1 MKKILLIFISL
12 IMIASSIFAGAPG
25 VNPQNGGFGINMAS
39 TEYNFSIEEISQGQ
53 DSNIT
58 WENGDY
64 SGKHTVALGGV
75 WNMKSE
81 FTVTEEG
88 GWFSEDKGNWNNT
101 ECNVP
106 MTITV
111 NCPNGFFFESISN
124 PGARRPFA
132 LLLILKES
140 YSSSANQSGINTNG
154 TQRLYLLQEG
164 ENVIKDIIYSY
175 TKPRTE
181 KVEESKYEYCQYQ
194 YMWFDLVLCLP
205 YDENPNAPNG
215 SYVSSSGNMIYNGR
229 SYNLIEA
236 DDYSAVITITVE
248 WNGQS
253 AEVTIPLSGYYSAN
267 ISSMD
272 TTSSLSVRPMASA
285 SNLSINSMQGRQV
298 DIANINF
305 LSIAG
310 NKYII
315 DEEGVRDHWVIDLSH
330 SGGGYWVYRYP
341 EKRRQPK
348 YHMFLSAS
356 RNPFDSDP
364 NGFRLVHRGAS
375 SSPMMEEYIGFDLRV
390 TTNQTSNDSDKV
402 VYDFDGTEAVTNNIL
417 PENAIY
423 IPFKGFGGT
432 GGTVW
437 FAQYD
442 ATVSI
447 IMDQQ
452 SAPTM
457 KSGVYEEEVYVHIV
471 TDGEENITTGDT
483 IYR

>member
-1 MKKILLIFISL
+1 
-12 IMIASSIFAGAPG
+12 
-25 VNPQNGGFGINMAS
+25 
-39 TEYNFSIEEISQGQ
+39 
-53 DSNIT
+53 
-58 WENGDY
+58 
-64 SGKHTVALGGV
+64 
-75 WNMKSE
+75 
-81 FTVTEEG
+81 
-88 GWFSEDKGNWNNT
+88 
-101 ECNVP
+101 
-106 MTITV
+106 
-111 NCPNGFFFESISN
+111 
-124 PGARRPFA
+124 
-132 LLLILKES
+132 
-140 YSSSANQSGINTNG
+140 
-154 TQRLYLLQEG
+154 
-164 ENVIKDIIYSY
+164 
-175 TKPRTE
+175 
-181 KVEESKYEYCQYQ
+181 
-194 YMWFDLVLCLP
+194 MWFDLVLCLP
-205 YDENPNAPNG
+205 YDNNPNAPNG

-305 LSIAG
+305 LSIAAG
-310 NKYII
+310 EEWK
-315 DEEGVRDHWVIDLSH
+315 ESEGVWPWNEKVT
-330 SGGGYWVYRYP
+330 YRNHP
-341 EKRRQPK
+341 E
-348 YHMFLSAS
+348 YHMFLSSS
-356 RNPFDSDP
+356 RSPFDSDP
-364 NGFRLVHRGAS
+364 NGFRLVHRRAS

-390 TTNQTSNDSDKV
+390 TTNQTSNTTDSG

-471 TDGEENITTGDT
+471 TDGDKKYEIKRE
-483 IYR
+483 

>member
-1 MKKILLIFISL
+1 MKKILLIFISF

-25 VNPQNGGFGINMAS
+25 VNPQKGGFGINMAS
-39 TEYNFSIEEISQGQ
+39 TNYNFEDNISNL
-53 DSNIT
+53 S
-58 WENGDY
+58 Y
-64 SGKHTVALGGV
+64 SGSPDGKSTYGDEHMVALGGV
-75 WNMKSE
+75 WNMHSPYQAGSGFDNSE
-81 FTVTEEG
+81 CET
-88 GWFSEDKGNWNNT
+88 
-101 ECNVP
+101 P
-106 MTITV
+106 MTVTV
-111 NCPNGFFFESISN
+111 NCPNGFYFESISN
-124 PGARRPFA
+124 PGARRPFE
-132 LLLILKES
+132 LIMVLSTS
-140 YSSSANQSGINTNG
+140 YSRNEGESGGNGKKVANRYVLG
-154 TQRLYLLQEG
+154 EG
-164 ENVIKDIIYSY
+164 ENVIKDIYY
-175 TKPRTE
+175 TNDKPNKHTG
-181 KVEESKYEYCQYQ
+181 YYCEYQ

-205 YDENPNAPNG
+205 YDNNPNAPNG

-272 TTSSLSVRPMASA
+272 TTSSLSVRPMASV

-305 LSIAG
+305 LSVAAG
-310 NKYII
+310 DEREVTTI
-315 DEEGVRDHWVIDLSH
+315 EEGGFLEQDTITTIT
-330 SGGGYWVYRYP
+330 YR
-341 EKRRQPK
+341 KHPK

-356 RNPFDSDP
+356 RSPFDSDS

-390 TTNQTSNDSDKV
+390 TTNQTSNTTDSG

-437 FAQYD
+437 FAQYEG
-442 ATVSI
+442 TVSI

-471 TDGEENITTGDT
+471 TDGEKEYEIGTEVTKEW
-483 IYR
+483 R

>member
-1 MKKILLIFISL
+1 MKKTLLVFISL

-39 TEYNFSIEEISQGQ
+39 TKYNFVIEGIAQG
-53 DSNIT
+53 DDAEDFT
-58 WENGDY
+58 YEKGAY
-64 SGKHTVALGGV
+64 SDEHMVALGGV
-75 WNMKSE
+75 WNMYSSFHNVLWGAGE
-81 FTVTEEG
+81 F
-88 GWFSEDKGNWNNT
+88 DNT
-101 ECNVP
+101 ECNTP
-106 MTITV
+106 MTVTV
-111 NCPNGFFFESISN
+111 NCPNGFYFESISN

-132 LLLILKES
+132 LLLVLKES
-140 YSSSANQSGINTNG
+140 YSSSENQSGTNTNDK
-154 TQRLYLLQEG
+154 QRLYLLQEG
-164 ENVIKDIIYSY
+164 ENVIDNILYSY
-175 TKPRTE
+175 DKPIDDRASSMAE
-181 KVEESKYEYCQYQ
+181 CGYCQYQ

-205 YDENPNAPNG
+205 YDENPNDPSG

-305 LSIAG
+305 LSVAAG
-310 NKYII
+310 
-315 DEEGVRDHWVIDLSH
+315 DERKETTIVEGGWFEPDTITTKT
-330 SGGGYWVYRYP
+330 YRKHP
-341 EKRRQPK
+341 E
-348 YHMFLSAS
+348 YHMFLSSS
-356 RNPFDSDP
+356 RSPFDSDS

-390 TTNQTSNDSDKV
+390 TTNQTSNGSDKV

-471 TDGEENITTGDT
+471 TDGEKEYEIGTEVTEQ
-483 IYR
+483 

>member
-1 MKKILLIFISL
+1 MKKTLLIFISL

-25 VNPQNGGFGINMAS
+25 VNPQRGGFGINMAS
-39 TEYNFSIEEISQGQ
+39 TKYHFEKNVDGLYHTNSPNGIE
-53 DSNIT
+53 T
-58 WENGDY
+58 YGDE
-64 SGKHTVALGGV
+64 HMVALGGV
-75 WNMKSE
+75 WNMHSPYDYRDY
-81 FTVTEEG
+81 F
-88 GWFSEDKGNWNNT
+88 DNT
-101 ECNVP
+101 ECETP
-106 MTITV
+106 MTVTV
-111 NCPNGFFFESISN
+111 NCPNGFYFESISN
-124 PGARRPFA
+124 PGARRPFE
-132 LLLILKES
+132 LILVLKDS
-140 YSSSANQSGINTNG
+140 YSSKEGDSGGAGNRVAARYVLG
-154 TQRLYLLQEG
+154 EG
-164 ENVIKDIIYSY
+164 ENVIEDIYY
-175 TKPRTE
+175 TNERPDENASWTLHDSNR
-181 KVEESKYEYCQYQ
+181 QYQ

-310 NKYII
+310 EECKEVTT
-315 DEEGVRDHWVIDLSH
+315 DENANIFGQDKITTTT
-330 SGGGYWVYRYP
+330 YRKHP
-341 EKRRQPK
+341 EYR
-348 YHMFLSAS
+348 MFLSAS
-356 RNPFDSDP
+356 RSPFDSDP

-390 TTNQTSNDSDKV
+390 TTNQTSNDSDKG
-402 VYDFDGTEAVTNNIL
+402 VYDFDGTEAVTDNIL

-437 FAQYD
+437 FAQYEG
-442 ATVSI
+442 TVSI
-447 IMDQQ
+447 ILDQQ

-457 KSGVYEEEVYVHIV
+457 KSGVYEEEIYVHIV
-471 TDGEENITTGDT
+471 TDGEKKYDEKSEVTWEW
-483 IYR
+483 

>member
-1 MKKILLIFISL
+1 MKKTLLVFISL

-25 VNPQNGGFGINMAS
+25 VNPQKGGFGINMAS
-39 TEYNFSIEEISQGQ
+39 TNYNFEDAAMSISY
-53 DSNIT
+53 DD
-58 WENGDY
+58 NGKGD
-64 SGKHTVALGGV
+64 GKKTYGDEHMVALGGV
-75 WNMKSE
+75 WNMESTHIETSSGMYQWSNK
-81 FTVTEEG
+81 
-88 GWFSEDKGNWNNT
+88 
-101 ECNVP
+101 ECETP
-106 MTITV
+106 MTVIV
-111 NCPNGFFFESISN
+111 NCPNGFYFESISN
-124 PGARRPFA
+124 PGARRPFE
-132 LLLILKES
+132 LILVLKES
-140 YSSSANQSGINTNG
+140 YSEKSGESGGSG
-154 TQRLYLLQEG
+154 TRTASRYVLGEG
-164 ENVIKDIIYSY
+164 ENVIDDIKYSY
-175 TKPRTE
+175 KEGEGKPPTDRSYSYLRFGDM
-181 KVEESKYEYCQYQ
+181 KFQ

-236 DDYSAVITITVE
+236 DDYSAIITITVE

-267 ISSMD
+267 ITSMD

-305 LSIAG
+305 LSVAAG
-310 NKYII
+310 EEKKVSVT
-315 DEEGVRDHWVIDLSH
+315 EEGDWWNPFDPDITTTTT
-330 SGGGYWVYRYP
+330 YRKHP
-341 EKRRQPK
+341 E
-348 YHMFLSAS
+348 YHMFLSSS
-356 RNPFDSDP
+356 RSPFDSDP

-402 VYDFDGTEAVTNNIL
+402 VYDFDGTESVTNNIL

-437 FAQYD
+437 FAQYEG
-442 ATVSI
+442 TVSI

-471 TDGEENITTGDT
+471 TDGEKEYEIGTEVTEQ
-483 IYR
+483 

>member
-1 MKKILLIFISL
+1 MKKTLLIFISF

-39 TEYNFSIEEISQGQ
+39 TEYNFSIEGISQGQ

-88 GWFSEDKGNWNNT
+88 DWSWQEDNGIWNNT
-101 ECNVP
+101 ECNEP

-140 YSSSANQSGINTNG
+140 YSSSTNQSGTNTNDK
-154 TQRLYLLQEG
+154 QRLYLLQEG
-164 ENVIKDIIYSY
+164 ENVINDITYSY
-175 TKPRTE
+175 TKPGTE
-181 KVEESKYEYCQYQ
+181 KVEKSKYEYCQYQ

-205 YDENPNAPNG
+205 YDNNPNAPNG

-305 LSIAG
+305 LSIAAG
-310 NKYII
+310 EEWK
-315 DEEGVRDHWVIDLSH
+315 ESEGVWPWNETVT
-330 SGGGYWVYRYP
+330 YRNHP
-341 EKRRQPK
+341 E
-348 YHMFLSAS
+348 YHMFLSSS
-356 RNPFDSDP
+356 RSPFDSDP
-364 NGFRLVHRGAS
+364 NGFRLVHRRAS

-390 TTNQTSNDSDKV
+390 TTNQTSNTTDSG

-471 TDGEENITTGDT
+471 TDGDKKYEIKRE
-483 IYR
+483 